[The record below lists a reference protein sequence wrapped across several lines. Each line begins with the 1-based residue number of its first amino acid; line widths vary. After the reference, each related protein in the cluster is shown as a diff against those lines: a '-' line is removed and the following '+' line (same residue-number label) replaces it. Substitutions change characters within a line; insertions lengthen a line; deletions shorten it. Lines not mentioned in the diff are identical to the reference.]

1 MRRPRI
7 VDFSRFILKYIFNW
21 RFWIAE
27 ITKKSRIYKKV
38 IDFTLFKDDEIIVI
52 PNTININKKIESDGS
67 EFLPTAV
74 IKEVIKRTDDIV
86 IMDTCLCRTSNNCQ
100 DYPQDLG
107 CIFLG
112 PTARKIPKHI
122 GKKATVEEALAHV
135 DKADE
140 VGLSHIIGRNRI
152 DTVWMN
158 VHPGKGLL
166 TICHCCPCCCLWK
179 VYPNLDTDISDKL
192 EKLDGVDVE
201 LHEENCKKCKKCLD
215 EVCMFNAISFKNNKI
230 TIDNEICRGC
240 GLCVN
245 ACKFDAISISYTDKT
260 IDNVVNRIE
269 DLIEI
274 KEL

>member
-21 RFWIAE
+21 RFGIAE
-27 ITKKSRIYKKV
+27 ITKKSKIYKKI
-38 IDFTLFKDDEIIVI
+38 IDFTLFKDDEIVVI
-52 PNTININKKIESDGS
+52 PNTININKKIESAGS
-67 EFLPTAV
+67 EFLPTDI
-74 IKEVIKRTDDIV
+74 IKEVIKRSDDIV
-86 IMDTCLCRTSNNCQ
+86 IMNSCLCRTSNNCQ
-100 DYPQDLG
+100 DYPHDLG

-122 GKKATVEEALAHV
+122 GKLATVEEALAQV

-140 VGLSHIIGRNRI
+140 AGLSHIIGRNKI

-179 VYPNLDTDISDKL
+179 VHPNLDDDISGKL
-192 EKLDGVDVE
+192 EKLDGVTVKVN
-201 LHEENCKKCKKCLD
+201 EENCKKCKKCLNT
-215 EVCMFNAISFKNNKI
+215 CMFQAISFKDDHI
-230 TIDNEICRGC
+230 TIDHNICLGC
-240 GLCVN
+240 GFCVN
-245 ACKFDAISISYTDKT
+245 SCKFNAITIDYGEKT
-260 IDNVVNRIE
+260 IDNIVNRI
-269 DLIEI
+269 DNLIEI

>member
-21 RFWIAE
+21 RFRIAE
-27 ITKKSRIYKKV
+27 ITKKSETYKKI
-38 IDFTLFKDDEIIVI
+38 IDFTLFKDDEIVVI
-52 PNTININKKIESDGS
+52 PNTININRKIESEGS
-67 EFLPTAV
+67 EFLPTDI
-74 IKEVIKRTDDIV
+74 IKEVIKRCDDIV
-86 IMDTCLCRTSNNCQ
+86 LMNSCLCRSSNNCQ
-100 DYPQDLG
+100 DYPQDIG

-112 PTARKIPKHI
+112 PTARKIPKHV
-122 GKKATVEEALAHV
+122 GKPATVEEALAQV
-135 DKADE
+135 DRADE
-140 VGLSHIIGRNRI
+140 AGLSHIIGRNKI

-192 EKLDGVDVE
+192 EKLDGVSVE
-201 LHEENCKKCKKCLD
+201 LHEDKCRKCKKCLTN
-215 EVCMFNAISFKNNKI
+215 CMFQAISFKDNKI
-230 TIDNEICRGC
+230 TINHDICRGC

-245 ACKFDAISISYTDKT
+245 SCKFDAISIEYGEET
-260 IDNVVNRIE
+260 IDNIVNRME
-269 DLIEI
+269 NLIEI

>member
-21 RFWIAE
+21 RFRIAE
-27 ITKKSRIYKKV
+27 FTKKSKIYKKI
-38 IDFTLFKDDEIIVI
+38 IDFTLFKDDEIVVI
-52 PNTININKKIESDGS
+52 PNTINVNAKIESEGS
-67 EFLPTAV
+67 EFLPTEI
-74 IKEVIKRTDDIV
+74 IKEVIKRSDDIV
-86 IMDTCLCRTSNNCQ
+86 IMNSCLCRTSNNCK
-100 DYPQDLG
+100 DYPQDIG

-112 PTARKIPKHI
+112 PTAAKIPSHI
-122 GKKATVEEALAHV
+122 GKKSTVEEALAQV
-135 DKADE
+135 DRADAA
-140 VGLSHIIGRNRI
+140 GLSHIIGRNKI

-179 VYPNLDTDISDKL
+179 VYPNLDDEISNKL
-192 EKLDGVDVE
+192 EKLDGVSVE

-215 EVCMFNAISFKNNKI
+215 DVCMFNAIGFNNNKI
-230 TIDNEICRGC
+230 TIDRNICKGC

-245 ACKFDAISISYTDKT
+245 TCKFNAITINYTDET
-260 IDNVVNRIE
+260 IDNVVNRID

-274 KEL
+274 KKL

>member
-27 ITKKSRIYKKV
+27 ITKKSKIYKKV

-52 PNTININKKIESDGS
+52 PNTININKKIESEGS

-122 GKKATVEEALAHV
+122 SKKATVEEALAQV
-135 DKADE
+135 DKADAA
-140 VGLSHIIGRNRI
+140 GLSHIIGRNRI

-240 GLCVN
+240 GLCANV
-245 ACKFDAISISYTDKT
+245 CKFDAISVSYTDKT

>member
-21 RFWIAE
+21 RFRIAE
-27 ITKKSRIYKKV
+27 FTKKSKIYKKI
-38 IDFTLFKDDEIIVI
+38 IDFTLFKDDEIVVI
-52 PNTININKKIESDGS
+52 PNTININAKIESEGS
-67 EFLPTAV
+67 EFLPTEI
-74 IKEVIKRTDDIV
+74 IKEVIKRSDDIV
-86 IMDTCLCRTSNNCQ
+86 IMNSCLCRTSNNCK
-100 DYPQDLG
+100 DYPQDIG

-112 PTARKIPKHI
+112 PTAAKIPNHI
-122 GKKATVEEALAHV
+122 GKKSTVEEALAQV
-135 DKADE
+135 DRADAA
-140 VGLSHIIGRNRI
+140 GLSHIIGRNKI

-179 VYPNLDTDISDKL
+179 VYPNLDDEISEKL
-192 EKLDGVDVE
+192 EKLDGVSVE
-201 LHEENCKKCKKCLD
+201 LHDENCKKCKKCLD
-215 EVCMFNAISFKNNKI
+215 DVCMFNAIGFNNNKI
-230 TIDNEICRGC
+230 TIDRNICKGC

-245 ACKFDAISISYTDKT
+245 TCKFNAITINYTDET
-260 IDNVVNRIE
+260 IDNVVNRID

>member
-27 ITKKSRIYKKV
+27 ITKKSKIYKKIV
-38 IDFTLFKDDEIIVI
+38 DFALFKDDEILVI
-52 PNTININKKIESDGS
+52 PNTININKKIESEGS
-67 EFLPTAV
+67 EFLPTDV
-74 IKEVIKRTDDIV
+74 IKDVIKRCDDIV
-86 IMDTCLCRTSNNCQ
+86 IMDTCLCRSSNDCQ
-100 DYPQDLG
+100 DYPHDIG

-112 PTARKIPKHI
+112 PTSRKIPSHV
-122 GKKATVEEALAHV
+122 GKKATVDEALAQV
-135 DKADE
+135 DRADAA
-140 VGLSHIIGRNRI
+140 GLSHIIGRNRI

-179 VYPNLDTDISDKL
+179 VYPNLDNDISDKL
-192 EKLDGVDVE
+192 EKLDGVHVT
-201 LHEENCKKCKKCLD
+201 LHEDKCKLCKKCLD
-215 EVCMFNAISFKNNKI
+215 EVCMFNAINLKDNKI
-230 TIDNEICRGC
+230 TIDSDTCRGC

-245 ACKFDAISISYTDKT
+245 TCKFDAITIDYTTDT
-260 IDNVVNRIE
+260 IDNVVSRME